1 MKYLCAALSAI
12 AVVLVLLL
20 CPAAGSGCKV
30 EYLRIHIRANSNEY
44 YDQNVKY
51 AVKDAVV
58 EALIPIVSELHTF
71 DEAKAVISAN
81 FSYIENVANSVLQ
94 SNGFAYRSHAKI
106 AREYFPTRTYDDI
119 TLEEGEYDAL
129 ILELGSGSG
138 NNWWCIVFPAFCF
151 TKTEKS
157 ENIVYISRIWEIIK
171 SVI

>member
-1 MKYLCAALSAI
+1 MKYLVAILSAV
-12 AVVLVLLL
+12 AVITVLLC
-20 CPAAGSGCKV
+20 CPAASSKTEV
-30 EYLRIHIRANSNEY
+30 EYLRIHIRANSNEF

-58 EALIPIVSELHTF
+58 EALIPIVSEIHTF
-71 DEAKAVISAN
+71 EEAKAVISEN
-81 FSYIENVANSVLQ
+81 FAFIESVANDVLE
-94 SNGFAYRSHAKI
+94 SNGFEYRSHAKI

-151 TKTEKS
+151 TKSENG